1 MPRWYQRYTK
11 TEILAVGIEGDRS
24 SLCGAIKRFQRHGI
38 QSNGLLTLKE
48 QCARHIAL
56 IKNEQIKW
64 FITASLPAHLFKYV
78 TKDIFNLQR
87 DEFTSNY
94 ANNLD
99 LCEECS
105 MNTDKKRRTKCQCP
119 KLERAIDKLNKY
131 FFKRMNNEN
140 KRKTNNSKEFELI
153 YKLPNS
159 DDNYWDYCEE
169 PSLFFLYLLPCA
181 YHKQSNMEDLDDM
194 DCGPYQ
200 TCQLIDKVSV
210 EDKLL
215 FVDVMR
221 FFGGFQTKHEQPK
234 LILYHCHEHQL

>member
-1 MPRWYQRYTK
+1 MHRWYQRYTK
-11 TEILAVGIEGDRS
+11 TDILAIGIEGDRS
-24 SLCGAIKRFQRHGI
+24 SLCGAIKRFQRYGI

-48 QCARHIAL
+48 QCARYIVL

-64 FITASLPAHLFKYV
+64 FITVSLPVHLFKYV

-87 DEFTSNY
+87 DEFTSN
-94 ANNLD
+94 NTDNFD

-105 MNTDKKRRTKCQCP
+105 MNINKKRRIKCQCP

-131 FFKRMNNEN
+131 FFKRMNNDN
-140 KRKTNNSKEFELI
+140 KITTFNSKKFELI

-159 DDNYWDYCEE
+159 NDDYWDYYEE
-169 PSLFFLYLLPCA
+169 SPLFFLYLLPCA
-181 YHKQSNMEDLDDM
+181 YHEESNREDLDDM
-194 DCGPYQ
+194 DCGPYH
-200 TCQLIDKVSV
+200 TCRLIDQVSV

-221 FFGGFQTKHEQPK
+221 FFGGFQSKHEQPK